1 MRIRVVEPTIKS
13 KSKRLRVCAYVR
25 VFTDSAE
32 QENSLD
38 NQSQYF
44 IDFINANPEWQ
55 MTKIYADQGISGYKD
70 TRPQFQQMI
79 RDAKA
84 GKIDL
89 IVVKS
94 ISRFA
99 RNTLTMLKV
108 VRELKA
114 RNVGAFFQLQNINT
128 LTTTGELL
136 MTIQAAFAQAES
148 ESASVGG
155 RMIYKRKFEQ
165 GIRTAASEKTFGYKL
180 DASGDLNI
188 VPTEANLIRLIF
200 DMADKNIHQH
210 DIVNY
215 LNKHDIPAIQG
226 GLWNDTGVSRILR
239 NEMYKGTVILQ
250 KTHRDALRRIH
261 PNRGEED
268 MWVIGD
274 DHPAIVSEEQW
285 ERVQQILKNRLT
297 AHRAKNVN
305 KTIILPKQPIHYQ
318 ICCTAPIAEK
328 SFCTN
333 GVPADT
339 NTGYVKH
346 TLKFQLLPAKEYP
359 CPLPPLKT
367 GILPSLW

>member
-1 MRIRVVEPTIKS
+1 MTNTAFRVIDTSTKMKGEYRMRIRVVEPTIKS

-136 MTIQAAFAQAES
+136 MTIQIGR
-148 ESASVGG
+148 ASC
-155 RMIYKRKFEQ
+155 R
-165 GIRTAASEKTFGYKL
+165 
-180 DASGDLNI
+180 
-188 VPTEANLIRLIF
+188 
-200 DMADKNIHQH
+200 
-210 DIVNY
+210 
-215 LNKHDIPAIQG
+215 
-226 GLWNDTGVSRILR
+226 
-239 NEMYKGTVILQ
+239 
-250 KTHRDALRRIH
+250 
-261 PNRGEED
+261 
-268 MWVIGD
+268 
-274 DHPAIVSEEQW
+274 
-285 ERVQQILKNRLT
+285 ERV
-297 AHRAKNVN
+297 
-305 KTIILPKQPIHYQ
+305 
-318 ICCTAPIAEK
+318 
-328 SFCTN
+328 
-333 GVPADT
+333 
-339 NTGYVKH
+339 
-346 TLKFQLLPAKEYP
+346 
-359 CPLPPLKT
+359 
-367 GILPSLW
+367 